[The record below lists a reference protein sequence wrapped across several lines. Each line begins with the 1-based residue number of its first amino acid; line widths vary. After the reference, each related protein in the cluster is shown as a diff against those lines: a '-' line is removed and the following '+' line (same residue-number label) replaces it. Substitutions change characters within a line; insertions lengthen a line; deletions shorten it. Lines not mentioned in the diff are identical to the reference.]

1 MGLHGVAL
9 VPPCGTTWCSP
20 SPPMWDYMVYPLS
33 SGAVTKSV
41 YFPKAHWYD
50 LHTLAMVTPG
60 GTTKVVAAPV
70 DFIPVS
76 VLLCPCAMTTTQPPP
91 PPPQVYLRGGSVVP
105 AQESANTTT
114 VAKTTDYSLL
124 IALDNQGLASGDL
137 YIDDG
142 FSLNPST

>member
-1 MGLHGVAL
+1 
-9 VPPCGTTWCSP
+9 
-20 SPPMWDYMVYPLS
+20 
-33 SGAVTKSV
+33 
-41 YFPKAHWYD
+41 
-50 LHTLAMVTPG
+50 MVTLG
-60 GTTKVVAAPV
+60 GTTKVVDAPV
-70 DFIPVS
+70 EIIPVS
-76 VLLCPCAMTTTQPPP
+76 VVVVSLCHVTHPPL

-114 VAKTTDYSLL
+114 VARTTDYSLL

>member
-91 PPPQVYLRGGSVVP
+91 PTGVPQRGECCARPRVS
-105 AQESANTTT
+105 QHYHCCQDNR
-114 VAKTTDYSLL
+114 LL
-124 IALDNQGLASGDL
+124 SSHRPRQPRVG
-137 YIDDG
+137 
-142 FSLNPST
+142 